1 MGLDFSLYWFQKSQ
15 GPAKEQFLKWD
26 YNTFNL
32 HELAYARKGW
42 ELVYALECDTQNDCF
57 TQLTLDNWVN
67 LMEKMA
73 PIGPYLDEI
82 FDAYHTFENA
92 EEYETLADFEKAY
105 PRKALLIKTYENW
118 FDQSFDEYPQ
128 LGYDFS
134 VGYMNSFWAAADEV
148 IKYLEDPDYEV
159 WMCADY

>member
-1 MGLDFSLYWFQKSQ
+1 
-15 GPAKEQFLKWD
+15 
-26 YNTFNL
+26 
-32 HELAYARKGW
+32 
-42 ELVYALECDTQNDCF
+42 
-57 TQLTLDNWVN
+57 
-67 LMEKMA
+67 MEKMA

-128 LGYDFS
+128 LGYSFS
-134 VGYMNSFWAAADEV
+134 VGYMNNFWEAADEV

>member
-1 MGLDFSLYWFQKSQ
+1 MDDIWNMSY
-15 GPAKEQFLKWD
+15 EER
-26 YNTFNL
+26 NER
-32 HELAYARKGW
+32 ELFYARKGW
-42 ELVYALECDTQNDCF
+42 ELVHALDCS
-57 TQLTLDNWVN
+57 TSGDCTSKLQLEDWVN

-105 PRKALLIKTYENW
+105 PREALLIKTYENW

-159 WMCADY
+159 WMRADY

>member
-1 MGLDFSLYWFQKSQ
+1 MGLDFSLYWFKKSQ

-26 YNTFNL
+26 NYNTFNL

-92 EEYETLADFEKAY
+92 EEYNIYTKKHPDEKKIHWESKSKEARY
-105 PRKALLIKTYENW
+105 NR
-118 FDQSFDEYPQ
+118 
-128 LGYDFS
+128 
-134 VGYMNSFWAAADEV
+134 
-148 IKYLEDPDYEV
+148 
-159 WMCADY
+159 